1 MELVNARHVNQVPG
15 RKTDVGDAA
24 WLARLAELG
33 LLRGSFAPPR
43 EIRELRDLTRYEKR
57 LIEDRTREGQRV
69 EKVLEDTG
77 IKMQAVASKTLGVSG
92 PAMLDALIA
101 GERDPEVLADVAKG
115 RRRNKIDDLVRALRG
130 EVGAHHLEMLRLH
143 LDHIDDLT
151 EAIARLDD
159 RIESGGKHR
168 SGKTRQ
174 DRRRCVRGGHA
185 RRAGRAGRRGSAGSD
200 NSGGMWRTFDVGAV
214 VESLPFRN
222 ASVAAGADGV
232 ARRVSRASLAATPEH
247 LRRVGANEL
256 VLTTAT
262 TLLGT
267 GEGGERLVARLDAA
281 QVAGVAVRLDGPDR
295 LPPEVLVAAERLSL
309 PLITFPEDSAL
320 ADVTAAVLDALLDAQ
335 RQRLE
340 RVLDIHQRFTRIVLA
355 GGGAAE
361 IAATLNDLLGCPVAV
376 LDTDGRPTVAV
387 PADAAGDLD
396 LATTAGV
403 RRPIRAGGHDY
414 GAVVALTGG
423 ALDQDGQVALER
435 AADSVAV
442 RLAQAR
448 AVAEAQERFA
458 AISLEEL
465 VAGHAGDPAEV
476 TERAISFGWDL
487 GRPRAVLL
495 ASIDPPEEGTIPPAA
510 LNTIAAA
517 ARATL
522 GRDAI
527 VWTRSA
533 TIAALLAPDTEH
545 PAERRRLA
553 EGLRTEL
560 DQRLRSAT
568 VSIGVGRRVD
578 TPAEL
583 PRSFV
588 EASRAVDVG
597 RWAKG
602 RHVTEL
608 FDELG
613 LERLLAATPTDDLA
627 EFVQR
632 TIGPLVEHDR
642 ANHTDL
648 VDTLAVWL
656 ETRNMAEAARR
667 MHVHYNTLK
676 NRLERIEATIG
687 PVVTDAT
694 RSLEC
699 EVAIHVERH
708 YDVPWG
714 DRP

>member
-1 MELVNARHVNQVPG
+1 
-15 RKTDVGDAA
+15 
-24 WLARLAELG
+24 
-33 LLRGSFAPPR
+33 
-43 EIRELRDLTRYEKR
+43 
-57 LIEDRTREGQRV
+57 
-69 EKVLEDTG
+69 
-77 IKMQAVASKTLGVSG
+77 
-92 PAMLDALIA
+92 
-101 GERDPEVLADVAKG
+101 
-115 RRRNKIDDLVRALRG
+115 
-130 EVGAHHLEMLRLH
+130 
-143 LDHIDDLT
+143 
-151 EAIARLDD
+151 
-159 RIESGGKHR
+159 
-168 SGKTRQ
+168 
-174 DRRRCVRGGHA
+174 
-185 RRAGRAGRRGSAGSD
+185 
-200 NSGGMWRTFDVGAV
+200 MWRTFDVGAV
-214 VESLPFRN
+214 VDSLPFSG
-222 ASVAAGADGV
+222 ATVGAGADGMT
-232 ARRVSRASLAATPEH
+232 RSVSRASLAATPDH
-247 LRRVGANEL
+247 LRRVGPNEL
-256 VLTTAT
+256 IVTTAA

-267 GEGGERLVARLDAA
+267 AEDWERLVARLDAA
-281 QVAGVAVRLDGPDR
+281 QVAGIAVRLDPSLV
-295 LPPEVLVAAERLSL
+295 LPAELLVAADRLSL
-309 PLITFPEDSAL
+309 PVITFPEDAAL
-320 ADVTAAVLDALLDAQ
+320 ADVTAAVLDALLYAQ
-335 RQRLE
+335 RLQLE

-355 GGGAAE
+355 GGGASQ
-361 IAATLNDLLGCPVAV
+361 IAATLHELLAVPVAV
-376 LDTDGRPTVAV
+376 LDVDGRLTVVV
-387 PADAAGDLD
+387 PSDASEAD
-396 LATTAGV
+396 LAPGGGIG
-403 RRPIRAGGHDY
+403 RPIRAGDHDY
-414 GAVVALTGG
+414 GQIVAYTSG
-423 ALDQDGQVALER
+423 AELDPDGLVALER
-435 AADSVAV
+435 AAVAVAV
-442 RLAQAR
+442 RLAQAT

>member
-1 MELVNARHVNQVPG
+1 
-15 RKTDVGDAA
+15 
-24 WLARLAELG
+24 
-33 LLRGSFAPPR
+33 
-43 EIRELRDLTRYEKR
+43 
-57 LIEDRTREGQRV
+57 
-69 EKVLEDTG
+69 
-77 IKMQAVASKTLGVSG
+77 
-92 PAMLDALIA
+92 
-101 GERDPEVLADVAKG
+101 
-115 RRRNKIDDLVRALRG
+115 
-130 EVGAHHLEMLRLH
+130 
-143 LDHIDDLT
+143 
-151 EAIARLDD
+151 
-159 RIESGGKHR
+159 
-168 SGKTRQ
+168 
-174 DRRRCVRGGHA
+174 
-185 RRAGRAGRRGSAGSD
+185 
-200 NSGGMWRTFDVGAV
+200 MWRTFDVGAV
-214 VESLPFRN
+214 VESLPFPN
-222 ASVAAGADGV
+222 ASVEAGADGM

-247 LRRVGANEL
+247 LHRVGANEL
-256 VLTTAT
+256 IVTTAA

-267 GEGGERLVARLDAA
+267 GEDGERLVARLEAA
-281 QVAGVAVRLDGPDR
+281 QVAGMAVRLDARGR
-295 LPPEVLVAAERLSL
+295 LPRELLAAADRLSL
-309 PLITFPEDSAL
+309 PLITFPEDAAL

-361 IAATLNDLLGCPVAV
+361 IAATLHDLLGAPIAV
-376 LDTDGRPTVAV
+376 LDTDGRPTVMA
-387 PADAAGDLD
+387 PSDAAGDLD
-396 LATTAGV
+396 LTTTAAT
-403 RRPIRAGGHDY
+403 RRPIRAGSHDY
-414 GAVVALTGG
+414 GEIAAFTGG
-423 ALDQDGQVALER
+423 VALDQDGLVALER
-435 AADSVAV
+435 AADTVAV
-442 RLAQAR
+442 RLAQAS

-476 TERAISFGWDL
+476 AERAMSFGWDL

-495 ASIDPPEEGTIPPAA
+495 ASIDPPEEGNIPPAA
-510 LNTIAAA
+510 LSTIAAA

-522 GRDAI
+522 GHDAI

-533 TIAALLAPDTEH
+533 TIAALLAPDTDE
-545 PAERRRLA
+545 PGERRRIA
-553 EGLRTEL
+553 ESLRAEL

-583 PRSFV
+583 PRSFI

-642 ANHTDL
+642 TNHTDL
-648 VDTLAVWL
+648 VDTLAMWL

-676 NRLERIEATIG
+676 NRLDRIEAIIG
-687 PVVTDAT
+687 PVLADAA
-694 RSLEC
+694 RALEC

-708 YDVPWG
+708 YDGPWG
-714 DRP
+714 DSLTRTL